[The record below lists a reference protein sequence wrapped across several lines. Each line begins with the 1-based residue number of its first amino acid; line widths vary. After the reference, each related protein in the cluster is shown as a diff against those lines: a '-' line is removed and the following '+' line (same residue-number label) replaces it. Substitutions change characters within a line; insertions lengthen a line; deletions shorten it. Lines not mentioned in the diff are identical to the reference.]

1 VKSQRQLATVLV
13 LTVACALPLSAQNS
27 KVYREGNS
35 WVEEISGN
43 VPAAKNLKVTTEAG
57 AVTVQGG
64 NQKDITYVIKKRVY
78 GYLEDAAR
86 KQLERFR
93 VTASRRGEWAV
104 IEGSWEG
111 GSPRKFSGE
120 FAVHVPQG
128 IELVKVNTDGG
139 GMAVR
144 NIAGR
149 VEAESGGGGVQLAD
163 IGGAVSAETGGGAVE
178 VSNTSGPLRLSTG
191 GGSIR
196 VASAK
201 GTVSVETGGGS
212 IAVSGSAQAVSAQTG
227 GGSIDVQKCG
237 GELRVSTGGGSI
249 EVGEVNGRAVL
260 ETGGGS
266 IRLTS
271 AQGPVTASTGGGS
284 IALYKLMQGAR
295 AETGAGGITAEFLG
309 AGSDSSLQTSA
320 GDVVVYVS
328 PQAKMTV
335 RASIQMA
342 GGHKIRS
349 DFSELK
355 ITTEGGEWGPRNVY
369 AEGNINGG
377 GPVLKVR
384 TMSGNIEFRRASR

>member
-1 VKSQRQLATVLV
+1 
-13 LTVACALPLSAQNS
+13 
-27 KVYREGNS
+27 
-35 WVEEISGN
+35 
-43 VPAAKNLKVTTEAG
+43 
-57 AVTVQGG
+57 VQGG

-78 GYLEDAAR
+78 GYLEGAAR
-86 KQLERFR
+86 KQLERFH
-93 VTASRRGEWAV
+93 VTAGRRGEWAV
-104 IEGSWEG
+104 IEANWEG
-111 GSPRKFSGE
+111 GPARKSSAE

-163 IGGAVSAETGGGAVE
+163 IGGAVSAETGGGGVE

-249 EVGEVNGRAVL
+249 EVGEVNGRAML